1 LGPVSAHRR
10 RRRRTPVGTPLLSG
24 VGGEDGCA
32 PLDTRCVALIRYR
45 IPVQEIL
52 ILGVGVESCDPY

>member
-1 LGPVSAHRR
+1 
-10 RRRRTPVGTPLLSG
+10 VGTPLLSG